1 MVRAHGATGAT
12 FTHCAVT
19 AWRRSPAQACAGI
32 AIGIAIGIG
41 IALAAVPHA

>member
-1 MVRAHGATGAT
+1 LVLRCGATGAT

-32 AIGIAIGIG
+32 AIGIGIG
-41 IALAAVPHA
+41 IAAVPHA